1 MFKKSEI
8 DNVVNEIRS
17 NKNQDLSACIMYDVS
32 DYTIWV
38 DFVMQNESR
47 RYHSNTIHKMIW
59 DEYYDY
65 ISNFK
70 KINTEDLV
78 KFFEGYLELPVD
90 ANN

>member
-8 DNVVNEIRS
+8 ENVVKEIRS
-17 NKNQDLSACIMYDVS
+17 NKNQDLSACIMYDIS

-47 RYHSNTIHKMIW
+47 RYHSNTIRKMIW

-70 KINTEDLV
+70 KVNTEDLV
-78 KFFEGYLELPVD
+78 KFFEGYLKLPVD
-90 ANN
+90 ANK

>member
-32 DYTIWV
+32 DYTIQV

-47 RYHSNTIHKMIW
+47 RYHSNSIHKMIQ

-70 KINTEDLV
+70 KVNAEDLV

-90 ANN
+90 ANS

>member
-8 DNVVNEIRS
+8 ENVVKEIRS
-17 NKNQDLSACIMYDVS
+17 NKNQDLSACIMYDTS

-70 KINTEDLV
+70 KVNTEDLI
-78 KFFEGYLELPVD
+78 KFFEECLKLPVD
-90 ANN
+90 ANS

>member
-1 MFKKSEI
+1 MFKMSEI

-17 NKNQDLSACIMYDVS
+17 NKNQDLSACIMYDIS

-38 DFVMQNESR
+38 DFVTQNESI
-47 RYHSNTIHKMIW
+47 RYHSNTIRKMIW

-70 KINTEDLV
+70 KVNTEDLV
-78 KFFEGYLELPVD
+78 KFFEGYLKLPVD

>member
-47 RYHSNTIHKMIW
+47 RYHSNSIYKMIW

-70 KINTEDLV
+70 KVNTEDLV
-78 KFFEGYLELPVD
+78 KFFEGYLELPVY